1 MKGAVIWFTGYSGSG
16 KSTLAERLCAHLR
29 GRGLPVELLDGD
41 ALRAQAPQMGFSKAD
56 RDQHV
61 RRTGLAAADLESRGV
76 VAVAALISPYAE
88 ARSYARGLCR
98 NFVEI
103 HVSTPLEVCRQR
115 DPKGLYA
122 RAARGELKGL
132 TGVDDPYEHPENPD
146 LAVDTSRSGVDEAAA
161 AVISFVEA
169 RLGLHGTPR

>member
-1 MKGAVIWFTGYSGSG
+1 MKGAVVWFTGYSGSG

-29 GRGLPVELLDGD
+29 GLGQLVELLDGD
-41 ALRAQAPQMGFSKAD
+41 ALRAQAPKIGFSKAD

-61 RRTGLAAADLESRGV
+61 RRTGLAAADLEGRGV

-88 ARSYARGLCR
+88 ARNYVRGLCR
-98 NFVEI
+98 NFIEI
-103 HVSTPLEVCRQR
+103 HVTTPLEVCRRR

-132 TGVDDPYEHPENPD
+132 TGVDDPYEHPETPD
-146 LAVDTSRSGVDEAAA
+146 LAIDASRSGVDEAAA
-161 AVISFVEA
+161 TVIRFVEA
-169 RLGLHGTPR
+169 RLGLHGTSR